1 MKLPG
6 RQINNLFMLW
16 HCGYRPVLLPS
27 DNNINVKFMH
37 LTCSA
42 FVAPSLWLIL
52 AATLPPL
59 PDVATTKPH
68 TRISWERLKPPIN
81 TSLQRN
87 PLVRAGWVTVNSCV
101 DAWDRQR
108 YSDDATNWRVPVL
121 NTERAILHKFKRF
134 VVRCTVHIRC
144 HIRECVNKSSSK
156 MSPTT
161 GRGGPRG
168 SG

>member
-1 MKLPG
+1 
-6 RQINNLFMLW
+6 MLW

-134 VVRCTVHIRC
+134 VVRCTIHIRC